1 MSMYENDADKVN
13 FVLKYMCI
21 YIYIYIYIY
30 ILKWHVSLVTLNKNI
45 FTVTPFFHSLFK

>member
-13 FVLKYMCI
+13 FILK
-21 YIYIYIYIY
+21 YIYIY

-45 FTVTPFFHSLFK
+45 LTVTPFFHSLFK